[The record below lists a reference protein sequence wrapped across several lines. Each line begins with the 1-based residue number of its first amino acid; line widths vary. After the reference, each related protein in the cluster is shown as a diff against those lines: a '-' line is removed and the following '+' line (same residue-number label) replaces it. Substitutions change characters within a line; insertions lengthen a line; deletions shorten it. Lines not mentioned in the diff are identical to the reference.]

1 MCSGLPVLQRT
12 DPLNADQVRDGKN
25 GFNFNS
31 PEEMV
36 QKLRQIQSMDPEV
49 LQGFKQSVIDSIR
62 ENGARELAERTLVV
76 YERVLRKKS

>member
-1 MCSGLPVLQRT
+1 MI
-12 DPLNADQVRDGKN
+12 
-25 GFNFNS
+25 
-31 PEEMV
+31 